1 MASSS
6 LIKTILHRALA
17 EGVYRD
23 VVTRSAS
30 YYYFLGKT
38 ITWEDDSVPP
48 YPIDSL
54 AYEHDTR
61 NEIITLKEIRPSDVA
76 FVVPRNN
83 WTAGIIYDMYDD
95 QYSDEVIGLNIVS
108 GGSGYIDPTDVS
120 IEITGGGGTGAKF
133 NAVVQDGKI
142 VDVDLVA
149 KGSGYTSTPTVTV
162 VSSSVTSQNGSV
174 AQLKAIVNVAPSGA
188 QRIEDARFYVVTEDY
203 NVYKCLDNAAGSI
216 STQKPTST
224 SLQPIKTSDN
234 YVWKYMY
241 SIPINLRN
249 KFLTDTHMPVVS
261 ALTNQFYSNGSL
273 ENIFI
278 ANKGAGYTT
287 ASISVTGDGY
297 REKDPI
303 FLESVIVGLGGE
315 GYTDQTVITVQ
326 DPIANGSAIIANGS
340 INISQIV
347 YNTNFDFYIAENSG
361 TFADYEP
368 THQEGTVLNGSVAL
382 KYLGTRAKAVAVVQ
396 DNVEVTPNV
405 FKDGVI
411 TGINLIG
418 SVREIRIISP
428 GSGYIDPPSITFSG
442 GGGSYATAS
451 PKMYGDKVISASIT
465 NQGDGYT
472 TAPTVIIG
480 DEYVA
485 LDTVLITEQYYEGTN
500 LFTVEVD
507 GVNGTRSLT
516 TANYTTPIWSIGA
529 SVTLNSEVYYANRL
543 YKVTTAGLLGTTA
556 PTHITGTE
564 SNGSADLEYIGKP
577 LIVSSAPFSS
587 GGVATL
593 GETVYV
599 SNRLYKVTTAGLLG
613 DDAPT
618 HTTGSQPSGTSVL
631 EYLGQPSKYSYA
643 GARATGVS
651 VLRFGTG
658 YSSTPLIVITD
669 QDNGGSGADANFL
682 TSKSEAKLI
691 PIIENG
697 QVQYVIIEEGGIGY
711 TKATIEVVD
720 TGTTGRGASLIAD
733 LSIGAIGSQQ
743 ANNEILTPPG
753 TIDAINVISGGYSY
767 GVANITITGDGTG
780 ATAVAIIDPVT
791 NSISRIRVTNRGSN
805 YTYADV
811 TITGNGYGA
820 KVRAIITPYGG
831 HGKSSPEELYART
844 LMFYSNISTD
854 LNQGMSVNND
864 YRQVGIIK
872 NPRVFSDVEYYQGSI
887 GSACFVVQTTLNTE
901 EFPRDSMIYIERSVP
916 PDTEWTASTSY
927 TIGTYLYA
935 ADRIYIVITAG
946 TSSRTAPTVVDGT
959 EVNGT
964 MVVSYVGSTKVKK
977 RYRIVSSTTQSA
989 LLQSLDN
996 DIPVVTDIFTSEAN
1010 NAHSFTVASVGN
1022 PNVDKYSGQILFIDN
1037 KQGFTPSADETI
1049 TLRTIIQF

>member
-48 YPIDSL
+48 YPTDSL
-54 AYEHDTR
+54 SYEHDTR
-61 NEIITLKEIRPSDVA
+61 NEIITMKEIRPSDVA

-108 GGSGYIDPTDVS
+108 GGIGYIDPNDVQ
-120 IEITGGGGTGAKF
+120 INITGGGGSGAAF
-133 NAVVQDGKI
+133 TAVVQDGKI
-142 VDVDLVA
+142 IDVELVS

-162 VSSSVTSQNGSV
+162 TTTSSSTSLQ
-174 AQLKAIVNVAPSGA
+174 AAEIKAIVNVAPSGA

-203 NVYKCLDNAAGSI
+203 NVYKCLDNGAGSI

-340 INISQIV
+340 INISQVV
-347 YNTNFDFYIAENSG
+347 YNTNFDFYIAEDSG

-368 THQEGTVLNGSVAL
+368 THQEGTVLNGTVAL
-382 KYLGTRAKAVAVVQ
+382 KYLGTRAKAIAVVE
-396 DNVEVTPNV
+396 DDVEVTPNV

-411 TGINLIG
+411 TAIRLVGA
-418 SVREIRIISP
+418 VREVRIINP

-442 GGGSYATAS
+442 GGGSYATSSA
-451 PKMYGDKVISASIT
+451 KMYGDKVISASIT

-472 TAPTVIIG
+472 SAPTVIIG
-480 DEYVA
+480 DEYTA
-485 LDTVLITEQYYEGTN
+485 FDSVLVGEQYFYGAN
-500 LFTVEVD
+500 LFTVEVN
-507 GVNGTRSLT
+507 GVNGTKEPSISNYSYT
-516 TANYTTPIWSIGA
+516 QWSANTNAI
-529 SVTLNSEVYYANRL
+529 LNAEIYLNNRL
-543 YKVTTAGLLGTTA
+543 YRVTTAGTFGNVGPSHTVGSVLNGTAVLL
-556 PTHITGTE
+556 
-564 SNGSADLEYIGKP
+564 YIGRP
-577 LIVSSAPFSS
+577 LLISSDAWSA

-593 GETVYV
+593 NETVYT
-599 SNRLYKVTTAGLLG
+599 SNRLYKVTTAGLF
-613 DDAPT
+613 DTVAPT
-618 HTTGSQPSGTSVL
+618 HTTGSATNGTAVL
-631 EYLGQPSKYSYA
+631 QYLGQPSSYSYA

-720 TGTTGRGASLIAD
+720 TGINGRGASLIAD

-753 TIDAINVISGGYSY
+753 TIDAISVISGGYSY

-780 ATAVAIIDPVT
+780 ATAVAVIDPIT
-791 NSISRIRVTNRGSN
+791 NSISRIRVTNRGAN
-805 YTYADV
+805 YTYANV
-811 TITGNGYGA
+811 TITGNGFGA

-831 HGKSSPEELYART
+831 HGKNSPEELYART

-872 NPRVFSDVEYYQGSI
+872 NPRVFNDVEYYQGSI
-887 GSACFVVQTTLNTE
+887 GSACFVVQTTLDTE
-901 EFPRDSMIYIERSVP
+901 KFPRDQLIYIERSVP
-916 PDTEWTASTSY
+916 PEVAWTASTSY

-935 ADRIYIVITAG
+935 GDRIYIVITAG

-977 RYRIVSSTTQSA
+977 RYRVVSSTPHST

-996 DIPVVTDIFTSEAN
+996 DIPVVTDIFTSYAN
-1010 NAHSFTVASVGN
+1010 NSHSFTVATVGN
-1022 PNVDKYSGQILFIDN
+1022 PNIDKYSGQMMFIDN